1 MKQENG
7 AELLGINDPRSANIG
22 IISVS
27 PTDDRRSVLAAILTQ
42 EKLGRKQIAI
52 VLPPQNKAF
61 QRPSDFDDLKT
72 IRRNLE
78 AQIVFIIPS
87 GPGPAEFARQRH
99 FAVYSTLENYATALR
114 DGNVSGG
121 VKRGGWLF
129 HRGKPK
135 FLGVT
140 PAAASA
146 PPQSSM
152 PDPGE
157 DDDDA
162 DIHTDPL
169 KSAAMGAAGF
179 GAGMLAADMFRH
191 GPADEDHT
199 RMFPIHYDDDGDA
212 LPPAASSHT
221 GQAQPGAGQA
231 PSPHPTAGQA
241 RGPRVPT
248 SPLLAPTG
256 PSDVAGAGTGQGQSM
271 VPGGPSGSVEPAKPG
286 GVAENGGANA
296 GGPKII
302 ELNPV
307 RQKVT
312 AKLSPAELAAHQPPM
327 PPADVNVGAKA
338 NRPRTTGKMAA
349 AAMVG
354 AGVGA
359 ASMVSGPGAQQRVGG
374 VGNFPPP
381 PGPGLGGRG
390 GGPGRGPRPRRGF
403 VALIAVLLVLLIAGS
418 LTAAAFM
425 MNPNMFRAVSGTIL
439 GGGTTV
445 TITPDSKLI
454 SNSYVIQ
461 GVPGTPDPAQR
472 QIAVRTLT
480 ANAKSNPKTVNATGH
495 TQTPGTVARGQ
506 LTFLNGSF
514 ANSYTVGTNTA
525 IPVGNVSLFLDVP
538 AVIPHGSLSNGTAGT
553 VTVSAH
559 TSVPGTAGNIGAH
572 AADQIC
578 CNATGNVSVK
588 NFNPFT
594 GGQDP
599 QNYNFVQQ
607 SDVDGVANPLKGT
620 VSAQAQA
627 SLQGQL
633 HTGEQFVA
641 QNGSNPCPASV
652 NTDTLVGAH
661 GVNVN
666 SVTVTVTATCNAL
679 AYDHAG
685 LQTMVANLL
694 ASKANNDI
702 GSTYKLAGQVVMHT
716 TVLSIDQQ
724 GDVSLQVNAKGIWVA
739 QISDAEKAALAKAI
753 AGKTAAQAQGILAG
767 HKDIGHVDI
776 QGGGN
781 VLPSDPNQIKIVIQN
796 VPGVQDTATPAPGG
810 SPVNNPSGTQTPLPG
825 NG

>member
-78 AQIVFIIPS
+78 AQIIFIIPS

-152 PDPGE
+152 PGRDDE
-157 DDDDA
+157 DE

-169 KSAAMGAAGF
+169 KAGGLGAAGF
-179 GAGMLAADMFRH
+179 GAGMLAADMFKG

-199 RMFPIHYDDDGDA
+199 RMFPIRYDDDGDA
-212 LPPAASSHT
+212 LPPAANPNAGPTSV
-221 GQAQPGAGQA
+221 GAGLAPAQQPPGQA
-231 PSPHPTAGQA
+231 PGPHPTAGQA

-248 SPLLAPTG
+248 SPLLAPTSQ
-256 PSDVAGAGTGQGQSM
+256 SDATGQGQ
-271 VPGGPSGSVEPAKPG
+271 GGASGSVQPGKPG

-327 PPADVNVGAKA
+327 PPADANVGAKA
-338 NRPRTTGKMAA
+338 NRGRTTGKMAA

-359 ASMVSGPGAQQRVGG
+359 ASMASGPAPQQRMGG

-390 GGPGRGPRPRRGF
+390 GGPGRGPRPRRGI

-425 MNPNMFRAVSGTIL
+425 LNPNMFKQATSAFT

-480 ANAKSNPKTVNATGH
+480 ASAKSDPKTVNATGH
-495 TQTPGTVARGQ
+495 TQTPGTRAFGQ
-506 LTFLNGSF
+506 LTFFNGS
-514 ANSYTVGTNTA
+514 ASSLTVMGGTRIDN
-525 IPVGNVSLFLDVP
+525 GNG
-538 AVIPHGSLSNGTAGT
+538 AVV
-553 VTVSAH
+553 VTD
-559 TSVPGTAGNIGAH
+559 TSVFIPAGNPGVSFGVNSGLAHAANAGAAGNYDAGVINQLCCTAGNFIR
-572 AADQIC
+572 
-578 CNATGNVSVK
+578 VK
-588 NFNPFT
+588 NSAFT

-652 NTDTLVGAH
+652 NSDNPIGPH

-716 TVLSIDQQ
+716 TVQNVDQQ
-724 GDVSLQVNAKGIWVA
+724 GNVSLLVNARGIWAA

-753 AGKTAAQAQGILAG
+753 AGKTVVQAQDILAG
-767 HKDIGHVDI
+767 HKDIGHADI

-810 SPVNNPSGTQTPLPG
+810 SPVNIPNGTQTPLPG

>member
-135 FLGVT
+135 FIGAS
-140 PAAASA
+140 PATASA

-152 PDPGE
+152 PEPDE
-157 DDDDA
+157 EDDDA

-169 KSAAMGAAGF
+169 KAAGMGAAGF

-199 RMFPIHYDDDGDA
+199 RMFPIRYDDDGDA
-212 LPPAASSHT
+212 LPPAASPNAGPTSV
-221 GQAQPGAGQA
+221 GAGLAPAQP
-231 PSPHPTAGQA
+231 
-241 RGPRVPT
+241 
-248 SPLLAPTG
+248 APTG
-256 PSDVAGAGTGQGQSM
+256 PSDVAGGGTGQGQGM
-271 VPGGPSGSVEPAKPG
+271 VPGGPSGSVQSVKPG

-327 PPADVNVGAKA
+327 PPADANVGAKA
-338 NRPRTTGKMAA
+338 NRGRTTGKMAA

-359 ASMVSGPGAQQRVGG
+359 ASMASGPAPQQRMGG

-418 LTAAAFM
+418 LTAAAFVL
-425 MNPNMFRAVSGTIL
+425 NPNMFKQASSAFT
-439 GGGTTV
+439 GGSGTTV
-445 TITPDSKLI
+445 TITPESKLI

-472 QIAVRTLT
+472 QIAVRSLT
-480 ANAKSNPKTVNATGH
+480 ASAKSTPKTVNATGH

-506 LTFLNGSF
+506 LTFFNGSF
-514 ANSYTVGTNTA
+514 TNSFTVGTNTP
-525 IPVGNVSLFLDVP
+525 IPVGNISLFLDAP
-538 AVIPHGSLSNGTAGT
+538 ATIPPATGALGTITA
-553 VTVSAH
+553 SAH
-559 TSVPGTAGNIGAH
+559 ASVPGAAGNIGAH
-572 AADQIC
+572 AADQVC
-578 CNATGNVSVK
+578 CAADGTVKVK
-588 NFNPFT
+588 NFNAFT
-594 GGQDP
+594 GGQNP
-599 QNYNFVQQ
+599 QDYNFVQQ
-607 SDVDGVANPLKGT
+607 SDVDGVANPLKST

-652 NTDTLVGAH
+652 NTDNPIGPH

-679 AYDHAG
+679 AYDH
-685 LQTMVANLL
+685 
-694 ASKANNDI
+694 
-702 GSTYKLAGQVVMHT
+702 
-716 TVLSIDQQ
+716 
-724 GDVSLQVNAKGIWVA
+724 
-739 QISDAEKAALAKAI
+739 
-753 AGKTAAQAQGILAG
+753 
-767 HKDIGHVDI
+767 
-776 QGGGN
+776 
-781 VLPSDPNQIKIVIQN
+781 
-796 VPGVQDTATPAPGG
+796 
-810 SPVNNPSGTQTPLPG
+810 
-825 NG
+825 